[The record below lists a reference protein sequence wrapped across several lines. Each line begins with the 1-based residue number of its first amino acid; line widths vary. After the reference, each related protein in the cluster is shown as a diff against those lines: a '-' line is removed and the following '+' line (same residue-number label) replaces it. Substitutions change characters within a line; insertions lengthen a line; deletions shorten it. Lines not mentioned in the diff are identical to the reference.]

1 MGILKNPSEQASE
14 ILSLNYSE
22 KDRGVSVSLR
32 LGNRTERV
40 TFGKRKRRLDAHV
53 TSVTS
58 RDLSHLHR
66 FIIISTCKN
75 GTSRSRELNYVFCY
89 RSHNSLP
96 VSERGHYCILQF
108 SPHIENGH

>member
-53 TSVTS
+53 TSMTS
-58 RDLSHLHR
+58 VIFIVLSSFPLAK
-66 FIIISTCKN
+66 TAQA
-75 GTSRSRELNYVFCY
+75 GRE
-89 RSHNSLP
+89 S
-96 VSERGHYCILQF
+96 
-108 SPHIENGH
+108 

>member
-40 TFGKRKRRLDAHV
+40 TFGKRKRRLDARDI
-53 TSVTS
+53 

-75 GTSRSRELNYVFCY
+75 GTSRSRELNYVVCY